1 MPKAGLDTMGPDE
14 LNRPKERK
22 RAVFDAFASSCPR
35 FDGRVFV
42 GASSTEDRSRSAC
55 EGQMA
60 PREDCAPSGTAIV
73 RLGYRPPYRFP
84 ELLSFFRARML
95 SGVEVVDESSYAR
108 TVCLHGPNGKTVQGW
123 LRVQDDPKR
132 NELVVTM
139 SESLVPCAPQVIAR
153 VRHLFDCDCDPQT
166 IAGRLASL
174 DNIVPG
180 AVREGTRLPGCFE
193 PFETACR
200 AVLGQQISVSAAN
213 KLAARI
219 VERFG
224 TPVETGIDG
233 LTHAFPAPAD
243 VLALDSIENVFGELG
258 VIRARSKVIAQIA
271 RMLDSG
277 QLDLSMGAVPE
288 EQIETLLSIKGV
300 GPWTANYIAMRVLSH
315 PDAFLEKDAG
325 VAHALPNMT
334 PRQRLAEAEAWRPWR
349 SYAVISLWNSLVD

>member
-22 RAVFDAFASSCPR
+22 RAVFDAFSSSCPR

-153 VRHLFDCDCDPQT
+153 VRRLFDCDCDPQT

-219 VERFG
+219 VKRFG